1 MRLWPFI
8 KLFLYLPLC
17 LATLG
22 LTSISCG
29 GFNFTESFSG
39 VISRS
44 DGTPVWSSDS
54 NWIVM
59 SYGAGIYSVSSDG
72 KQLQSVALL
81 YGSGDKFPDVSPS
94 ISPDGT
100 QVAFSTLRHTHKSDS
115 IIRRD
120 QEISMAS
127 REGGDYIRLT
137 EHPGTDTNPVWSPD
151 GRHIAFVSIREPGN
165 KVDEQPESVQR
176 SRFYRNLLVI
186 NRDGS
191 GPRFVTTDI
200 RATLDLPAWS
210 PDSLF
215 LAFLLEENTEGQ
227 GVLQKALYTVRA
239 DGAGLKRLSRA
250 TVRPSW
256 SPDGSSIAFGSSE
269 VNETASIFTVRPDGT
284 DIQQVTKPGQFISV
298 YNLSWSPDGSEIRFM
313 AVRILPQ
320 GEIGYQQKV
329 YGIHAIRPDGSGE
342 RLISNVGEDQLAAWA
357 PDDSRIAVFGQK
369 HRDSRVQLY
378 TIAPDGSDVRVLV
391 RRGIGGIIAE
401 NSDWI
406 STDSDLRACREG
418 FVVPE
423 PENNPGLVRDCEAL
437 IKSRNALPGEDIP
450 LVWNRNIPLAYWEGV
465 SVEGD
470 PPRVS
475 KLAFHGELHGRIP
488 PTLGDLEMLEVLAL
502 GRQSAAIEQGL
513 SGQIPSELG
522 NLTRLEWLS
531 LADNRLS
538 GTIPPE
544 LGDLVNLR
552 HLNLRYNRLR
562 GRIPPEFGNLTKL
575 EFLSLAANPL
585 SGDIPPELGKLSE
598 LRELNLMIN
607 TLSGC
612 VPDELRELPSAK
624 VWYES
629 HMPLC

>member
-1 MRLWPFI
+1 MRPGPSI
-8 KLFLYLPLC
+8 RLFLCLPLC
-17 LATLG
+17 LAMLG

-29 GFNFTESFSG
+29 DFIIPDSFKFTDSSNFTDSFNRAMEG
-39 VISRS
+39 AQR
-44 DGTPVWSSDS
+44 TPVWSSDGG
-54 NWIVM
+54 WIVM
-59 SYGAGIYSVSSDG
+59 NYGAKIYLVSSDG
-72 KQLQSVALL
+72 KHLREVAPLHE
-81 YGSGDKFPDVSPS
+81 GGNKQADVSPS
-94 ISPDGT
+94 ISPNGT
-100 QVAFSTLRHTHKSDS
+100 QVAFSTLRHTHESDS

-137 EHPGTDTNPVWSPD
+137 DDPATDTNPVWAPG
-151 GRHIAFVSIREPGN
+151 GRQIAFVSTRESGN
-165 KVDEQPESVQR
+165 QVDEPSESVQR
-176 SRFYRNLLVI
+176 RQFYRNLLII

-191 GPRFVTTDI
+191 DSRFVTTDV

-215 LAFLLEENTEGQ
+215 LAFLLKENTEGQ

-256 SPDGSSIAFGSSE
+256 SPDGSRIAFGSSE
-269 VNETASIFTVRPDGT
+269 VNETASIITVRPDGT

-342 RLISNVGEDQLAAWA
+342 RLISDVGENQLAAWA
-357 PDDSRIAVFGQK
+357 PDDSRIAVFGEA

-391 RRGIGGIIAE
+391 RRGIGGIFAE

-406 STDSDLRACREG
+406 STDFDLRACGEG

-437 IKSRNALPGEDIP
+437 IKSRNALAGEEMP
-450 LVWNRNIPLAYWEGV
+450 LLWNRNIPIADWVGV
-465 SVEGD
+465 SVELD

-475 KLAFHGELHGRIP
+475 GLRFDGELNGRIP
-488 PTLGDLEMLEVLAL
+488 PALGDLEELKILAL
-502 GRQSAAIEQGL
+502 DRSAGSIGPIAL
-513 SGQIPSELG
+513 RGQIPSELG
-522 NLTRLEWLS
+522 NLTKLEGLF
-531 LADNRLS
+531 LDGNQLS

-544 LGDLVNLR
+544 LGNLVNLR
-552 HLNLRYNRLR
+552 SLNLRYNK
-562 GRIPPEFGNLTKL
+562 LT
-575 EFLSLAANPL
+575 
-585 SGDIPPELGKLSE
+585 GMIPPELGNLTNLAY
-598 LRELNLMIN
+598 LRI
-607 TLSGC
+607 SGNQLTGC
-612 VPDELRELPSAK
+612 IPDELRVLRPSN
-624 VWYES
+624 VSYDDWNR
-629 HMPLC
+629 PC